1 MRVKIQDLIASVLIS
16 LMVFTNGRAQHNP
29 VDSLQALLETTL
41 TPQQHVDVLCELA
54 YNLYDGNDSLAF
66 VYAQQALAEADKLGY
81 REGLQYAN
89 IVVGIRYY
97 LQGEYPIALSFLTK
111 SLGIR
116 TGKPSRYA
124 LYSRNLIGN
133 IYQRT
138 GRYDSA
144 SLFYNQVLKT
154 PLVDKSNQAMAYR
167 GLASVHLMRWENEKA
182 IEMLNRADSVDGR
195 ISPNLHSLYLYGKV
209 YENLLDYEKAE
220 NYFSMLCTQA
230 EGARDYYA
238 LTQCMLSQAVLDYRR
253 GDFSEALKQAL
264 SALNSAESRLYI
276 PLRASIYT
284 LMADVYVEFSQY
296 DLAVQYY
303 LEALKITERLHL
315 RNETADIYS
324 SLAWVNKDQ
333 FNLKQAHEYLN
344 ESEKL
349 RAEIG
354 DRHGLSNTYSVRG
367 LILLSEK
374 KYNDAEAELKKS
386 IALRKE
392 INHISGVS
400 ASIFNLSLV
409 YEAREDIEG
418 ALKLQLEAMEME
430 EKFASKQD
438 LAITYNSIASLYLK
452 KQSLE
457 KALTYLDKARSL
469 ARQTGSK
476 LLLRNNFGL
485 RARLYEVQGNYKE
498 AFEAQKKYQELND
511 SIYSEGSSVKMAEMQ
526 ALFQVSQKD
535 NEIKLLTTNK
545 LLQENQ
551 LQTQR
556 SRILFLSIAGVAG
569 VLIFV
574 LVLILA
580 LKTYRYNQQMKKSQY
595 EIIEQKE
602 EIQTQAEELT
612 EANQTLMKL
621 NAELHHKTEAIQAQ
635 SVELK
640 ETNEIIVAIN
650 RDLDDIV
657 EKRTKQLQ
665 EAYKELDTFF
675 YRASHDFR
683 RPLTTFMGL
692 AEVAKVTIKDQ
703 HALELFERV
712 RETARSLDKMLV
724 KLQSISDVGANELV
738 FKEVLIREIFDAVC
752 ISFEE
757 EIKQHRIRVLREGTL
772 KDSVVSYPAMVRIII
787 ENLVENAIQF
797 SGGLDPYLKLK
808 IRQVGAF
815 CEFSIE
821 DNGPGIPESLRQSV
835 FDMYFRGSE
844 RSKGNGLGLYIV
856 KKAVGKVQGFI
867 ELTESP
873 EGGCCFKITLPL
885 RMEEFRSPHH

>member
-1 MRVKIQDLIASVLIS
+1 MKSRALFASILIVLMA
-16 LMVFTNGRAQHNP
+16 LTNGRAQQDT
-29 VDSLQALLETTL
+29 VDSLKYLLETSL

-54 YNLYDGNDSLAF
+54 LNLYDKNDSLAF
-66 VYAQQALAEADKLGY
+66 TYSLQALSEANELSYK
-81 REGLQYAN
+81 EGQQYAN

-97 LQGEYPIALSFLTK
+97 LQGEYPKALSYLTK
-111 SLGIR
+111 SINIR
-116 TGKPSRYA
+116 TGKSSRHA
-124 LYSRNLIGN
+124 LYGRNLIGN

-138 GRYDSA
+138 GLYDSA

-154 PLVDKSNQAMAYR
+154 PGVNKSNQAMAYR
-167 GLASVHLMRWENEKA
+167 GLASVYLMRWENEKV
-182 IEMLNRADSVDGR
+182 IVMLNRADSIITRG
-195 ISPNLHSLYLYGKV
+195 SPNLHSLYLYGKV
-209 YENLLDYEKAE
+209 YENLLDYQKAE

-230 EGARDYYA
+230 KGANDYYA
-238 LTQCMLSQAVLDYRR
+238 LTQCMLSQAVLDYRK

-264 SALNSAESRLYI
+264 AALNSAESRMYV
-276 PLRASIYT
+276 PLRASIYA

-296 DLAVQYY
+296 DLAVRYY

-333 FNLKQAHEYLN
+333 FNFKQAHEYVDK
-344 ESEKL
+344 SEKL
-349 RAEIG
+349 RQEIG
-354 DRHGLSNTYSVRG
+354 DRYGLSNSYSVRG
-367 LILLSEK
+367 LILLTEK
-374 KYNDAEAELKKS
+374 KYSEAEKELNRS

-392 INHISGVS
+392 IKHTRGVS
-400 ASIFNLSLV
+400 ASIYNLSLV
-409 YEAREDIEG
+409 YEARGDIES
-418 ALKLQLEAMEME
+418 ALKLQLEAMKLE
-430 EKFASKQD
+430 EQFASKQD

-452 KQSLE
+452 KRSLSNS
-457 KALTYLDKARSL
+457 LLYLDKARAL
-469 ARQTGSK
+469 GEQTRSK
-476 LLLRNNFGL
+476 LLMRNNLGI
-485 RARLYEVQGNYKE
+485 RAQLYELQGDYK
-498 AFEAQKKYQELND
+498 AAYKAQKQYQELND
-511 SIYSEGSSVKMAEMQ
+511 SIYSEGSSVKLAEMQ
-526 ALFQVSQKD
+526 ALFQVAQKD
-535 NEIKLLTTNK
+535 NEIQLLTSNK

-556 SRILFLSIAGVAG
+556 SKILFLSIAVVAG
-569 VLIFV
+569 VLVFV

-580 LKTYRYNQQMKKSQY
+580 LKTYRYNQQMKISQF

-612 EANQTLMKL
+612 EANQSLMKL
-621 NAELHHKTEAIQAQ
+621 NTELQQKTEAIHAQ

-692 AEVAKVTIKDQ
+692 AEVAKVTVKDQ

-738 FKEVLIREIFDAVC
+738 FKEVLIREIFDSVC

-757 EIKQHRIRVLREGTL
+757 EIKQHRIRVLREGEL

-797 SGGLDPYLKLK
+797 SGGLDPYLKFK
-808 IRQVGAF
+808 IRQVGSS
-815 CEFSIE
+815 CEFCIE

-856 KKAVGKVQGFI
+856 KKAVAKVQGLI

-885 RMEEFRSPHH
+885 HMEEFRPPHH